1 VHDDAASHVPG
12 RPRAAWRQRAV
23 ELGDRFEASGR
34 RPEPER
40 ERPTRGD
47 WALTATLA
55 VAPAISFALAPNVGQ
70 GRWYAP
76 VWVGALLLVPQ
87 LLPLAWR
94 RVAPNRVMSIVG
106 TVTGLYFLLGFTFT
120 FNIVGVLV
128 ALYAEAAYGERRSSG
143 LTSLAISLVI
153 ILRLASL
160 DPSNVS
166 RENFPL
172 FAFNVFV
179 FVTAWATGD
188 AARSRRLLTDEL
200 HARATEAERSRAV
213 EAERAVLGERT
224 RIARELHDLIAHTV
238 SVMVVQAGAGRRMGE
253 VDPTR
258 ARAVLG
264 DIEATGRSALT
275 ELRRLVDVL
284 RAGDAAAELAPQ
296 PGLEAVEALV
306 ATLADAGVPVRLRWE
321 GRRRPLPSSVD
332 VCAYRIVQ
340 EALTNVLR
348 HAGNVREVDVRIRS
362 AATHVE
368 VEVSDD
374 GRGAAAGAGDGPRTE
389 GSGLIGMR
397 ERVALFG
404 GSVDTGPRPGGGY
417 RVRAELPLGATRG
430 DAADHALHPTGA

>member
-1 VHDDAASHVPG
+1 MHDDAASHVRG
-12 RPRAAWRQRAV
+12 RPRAAWRQRAA
-23 ELGDRFEASGR
+23 ELGDRFEASGK
-34 RPEPER
+34 RPEPELR
-40 ERPTRGD
+40 RPTRSD
-47 WALTATLA
+47 WLLTAALA
-55 VAPAISFALAPNVGQ
+55 VVPAVSFALGPSVMPD
-70 GRWYAP
+70 RWHAP
-76 VWVGALLLVPQ
+76 VWAGALLLVPQ

-106 TVTGLYFLLGFTFT
+106 TATGLYFLLGFSFT

-128 ALYAEAAYGERRSSG
+128 ALYAEAAYSERRSSG
-143 LTSLAISLVI
+143 LGSLAISLAFVVG
-153 ILRLASL
+153 LGFAGDTDLSGETL
-160 DPSNVS
+160 
-166 RENFPL
+166 PL
-172 FAFNVFV
+172 YAFNVFV
-179 FVTAWATGD
+179 FATAWATGD
-188 AARSRRLLTDEL
+188 AARSRQLLADEL
-200 HARATEAERSRAV
+200 HARAAEAERSRAV

-258 ARAVLG
+258 ARGVLG

-284 RAGDAAAELAPQ
+284 RAGDGAAELSPQ
-296 PGLEAVEALV
+296 PGLEAVDTLV
-306 ATLADAGVPVRLRWE
+306 TTLADAGVPVRLRWE
-321 GRRRPLPSSVD
+321 GPRRPLPPSVD

-348 HAGNVREVDVRIRS
+348 HAGNVREVDVRIGS
-362 AATHVE
+362 AATHLE

-374 GRGAAAGAGDGPRTE
+374 GRGAAAGAGDGARTE

-417 RVRAELPLGATRG
+417 RVRAELPLEAVDEDGPG
-430 DAADHALHPTGA
+430 HALQPAGA